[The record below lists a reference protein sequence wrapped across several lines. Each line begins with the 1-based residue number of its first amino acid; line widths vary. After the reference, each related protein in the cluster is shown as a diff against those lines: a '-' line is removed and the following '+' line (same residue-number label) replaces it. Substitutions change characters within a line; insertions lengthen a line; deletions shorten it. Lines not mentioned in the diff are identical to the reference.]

1 MGRTPGVWVDVREE
15 LERIATKRGKVLLYA
30 LERPAEWGKALS
42 EVLLRERA
50 KHLQGQNH
58 EENFG
63 TKVYSSPT
71 KATKQLTQSKTE
83 TLVQLAGMKT
93 KFR

>member
-50 KHLQGQNH
+50 KHLQG
-58 EENFG
+58 
-63 TKVYSSPT
+63 
-71 KATKQLTQSKTE
+71 
-83 TLVQLAGMKT
+83 
-93 KFR
+93 